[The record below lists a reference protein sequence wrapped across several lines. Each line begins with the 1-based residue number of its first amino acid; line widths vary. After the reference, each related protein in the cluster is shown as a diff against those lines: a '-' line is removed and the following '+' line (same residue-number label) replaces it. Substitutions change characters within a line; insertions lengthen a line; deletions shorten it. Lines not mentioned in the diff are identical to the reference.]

1 MKMAKINPL
10 RAWYYIRQGYSTY
23 LVFLVAITNL
33 MVTSYYLAIK
43 DIPIL
48 HNIFPSFGWYG
59 LFMIGTGIPLSL
71 SLGYWHYKK
80 SKAQHHQLEIE
91 IEASPLTP
99 IFLQTYVMMQK
110 IILGEKPTDE
120 DLYRMKILNDI
131 VEKYFKKIRTSSDY
145 TMK

>member
-59 LFMIGTGIPLSL
+59 FFMIGTGIPLSL